1 MEITGI
7 YQELKE
13 TIENLKTENETLN
26 DENIFYSNQCYQ
38 LLARTAELEKKYEE
52 LVENQKLEKIQKDFY
67 KRQFENKPKQEP
79 TPAVIELTRQQVYH
93 LMDFIEDNETIETV
107 VLKMSC
113 ESGIGPTLTAKA
125 TVELDLTD
133 YSTW

>member
-7 YQELKE
+7 YQ
-13 TIENLKTENETLN
+13 
-26 DENIFYSNQCYQ
+26 
-38 LLARTAELEKKYEE
+38 A
-52 LVENQKLEKIQKDFY
+52 QKDLIESLKNENSLY
-67 KRQFENKPKQEP
+67 SIRYSKLLEQYAILETKNKVLSEECDNLHDLCEDRSIEILKQELNKNKPKQEY
-79 TPAVIELTRQQVYH
+79 TPEVIELTRQQVYH
-93 LMDFIEDNETIETV
+93 LVDLIEDNETIETV

-133 YSTW
+133 YSAW